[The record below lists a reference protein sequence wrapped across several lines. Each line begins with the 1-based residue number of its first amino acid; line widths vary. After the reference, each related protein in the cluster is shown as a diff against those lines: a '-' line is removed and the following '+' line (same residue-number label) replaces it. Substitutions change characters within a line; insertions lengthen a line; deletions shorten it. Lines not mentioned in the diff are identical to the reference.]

1 MKDFVAN
8 ILEGKLL
15 ESQENINNRINE
27 LLEQKLQQFKMQLA
41 TEMFGD
47 IWQEIEEDDE
57 LYEDDESISESN
69 IQKMGRTK
77 LVRVRVRNGKVQRRK
92 KLSNVKGFTYRGG
105 KLIRMSPMERRNRK
119 MAARRVK
126 IKLRSKRS
134 QILRKRK
141 MSLRRR
147 KAMGL

>member
-1 MKDFVAN
+1 MKHFVAN
-8 ILEGKLL
+8 ILEGKLV
-15 ESQENINNRINE
+15 ESKENINNRINE

-57 LYEDDESISESN
+57 LYEDDESISEAN

-105 KLIRMSPMERRNRK
+105 KLVRMSPMERRNRK